1 MMNEASS
8 DVKTSSPAGC
18 VLCGGTR
25 SRLLGR
31 NPDFPKSGIC
41 RCLDCGYM
49 WSRPEPTPA
58 ELQDVYRATYRIIR
72 QESPTQDYLDF
83 MDARAGAQSELIAR
97 TTSRDFA
104 GLKVLDI
111 GCGAG
116 SLLKVFEEHGA
127 AVTGFE
133 PDIAMSGAARQRLS
147 AAAHIENAMFNA
159 EEWQG
164 EPFDLICLSHVLE
177 HVSNPVDFL
186 AGLMRTARPGGFLFV
201 EVPNETRQTVR
212 AICQYK
218 ARGLMHLCFFNAGTL
233 RRVMMEAGW
242 TPLLDVTCG
251 QDISNWLKTLRR
263 NYSLG
268 GRAIRKLGRMLKKAG
283 LPGDAASP
291 APLEREWFARKNPSG
306 EYLRM
311 VSQKSVQSKPTTT

>member
-1 MMNEASS
+1 MNKMSS
-8 DVKTSSPAGC
+8 NMNTVSPAGC
-18 VLCGGTR
+18 ALCGAT
-25 SRLLGR
+25 SSQLLGR
-31 NPDFPKSGIC
+31 NPDFPKSGIYQC
-41 RCLDCGYM
+41 PDCGYM

-58 ELQDVYRATYRIIR
+58 ELQEVYRATYRTIR

-83 MDARAGAQSELIAR
+83 MNARAVAQYEFIIQ

-111 GCGAG
+111 GCGVG

-133 PDIAMSGAARQRLS
+133 PDIAMAGAARKRLS
-147 AAAHIENAMFNA
+147 AAARIENTMFNVS
-159 EEWQG
+159 EWQG

-177 HVSNPVDFL
+177 HVSNPVEFL

-201 EVPNETRQTVR
+201 EVPNETPQTVR
-212 AICQYK
+212 TICKYE

-233 RRVMMEAGW
+233 RQVMNGAGW
-242 TPLLDVTCG
+242 TPLLDATCG
-251 QDISNWLKTLRR
+251 QDISAWLKTLRR

-268 GRAIRKLGRMLKKAG
+268 GRAIRKLRRILQKAG
-283 LPGDAASP
+283 LAGAASP
-291 APLEREWFARKNPSG
+291 PVVLEKEWFTKKNPSG

-311 VSQKSVQSKPTTT
+311 VSQKPLQSKSTTL